1 MTKPIS
7 KSQIDSLGKRLKKG
21 KSSDEDLQLLE
32 QYRQSFATAYEIVC
46 NSIREK
52 LSLETTGRQK
62 TTQSIV
68 DKLRRESI
76 RLTQIQDIA
85 GCRVIAIDIA
95 NQNEVVASLRNHFE
109 NVIIVDRC
117 ENPSHGYRAV
127 HVIVEFEG
135 KLIEI
140 QVRTTLQQLWAE
152 LSEKLADMFGQEVKY
167 GGGSNDTKSLLEM
180 SSEEIIRI
188 EAAEKAWENVGNNI
202 LLQRP
207 ELKVLLSSIL
217 SEKPVMLDTLHDVI
231 KGFEFELRRDSHD
244 FFD

>member
-7 KSQIDSLGKRLKKG
+7 KTQIDRLGERLKKG

-32 QYRQSFATAYEIVC
+32 QYRQSFATAYEIVR
-46 NSIREK
+46 NAIREK

-85 GCRVIAIDIA
+85 GCRLLVTDIA

-109 NVIIVDRC
+109 NATMVDRR

-127 HVIVEFEG
+127 HVIVRFEG

-140 QVRTTLQQLWAE
+140 QVRTVLQHLWAE
-152 LSEKLADMFGQEVKY
+152 YSEKLADMFGQEVKY
-167 GGGSNDTKSLLEM
+167 GAG
-180 SSEEIIRI
+180 SEEIKSFLDMISTEVIRI
-188 EAAEKAWENVGNNI
+188 ETAEKVWKNTHKQHPKLEAF
-202 LLQRP
+202 LL
-207 ELKVLLSSIL
+207 SIL
-217 SEKPVMLDTLHDVI
+217 SKKQEMLDTLHEA
-231 KGFEFELRRDSHD
+231 KKSFE
-244 FFD
+244 